1 MKIFGMPSII
11 KALGGHTTLEIQ
23 KIRFIEPGN
32 LPYHRTLENLYTYEK
47 YIRTP
52 SHGLMTLTTIAK
64 EHVDDTLMYSECISE
79 IVWDDVLDADIV
91 FIGIFTFAAVRGY
104 ELAQYI
110 KKRSN
115 AIVVMGGLHASMNY
129 QEAVQY
135 CDYVLLG
142 EGDESVPE
150 LIDALRNDRLVDFP
164 GVAYSLAG
172 NPVTTGDRRPPENID
187 TIPNRYLLY
196 RYHKMAGY
204 NTIWPQV
211 HASRGCPHNCDY
223 CAVVRHFGRKMRT
236 RTPANV
242 VEDIKQA
249 IAFHDDRRIKRLM
262 KLLWITDDNFFADRD
277 WAISVLNAII
287 ESGIRYTFTIQAR
300 YDVGMDDD
308 MLDLLKKAGFVELA
322 MGIEFLEDESFEIY
336 HKKSRYDD
344 IVESVKNIQKHGLRV
359 RGLFIVGAANH
370 TKGVGDKLAD
380 FVIKHNICGVLI
392 QSMYFVPGTPV
403 YDDNKDRLLHEDWA
417 KFRGH
422 VVHNPN
428 KISAYDLQKEIIHAS
443 AKIYS
448 FKNIMRVFFTRSWP
462 EKLLYLGESFWQARV
477 RRDLAKELPTL
488 PKTIVHAPEFDVE
501 ISV

>member
-1 MKIFGMPSII
+1 MN
-11 KALGGHTTLEIQ
+11 IQ

-32 LPYHRTLENLYTYEK
+32 LPYRWTPENLYTYEK

-52 SHGLMTLTTIAK
+52 SHGLLTLTTIVK
-64 EHVDDTLMYSECISE
+64 EHVDDTFMYSECISE

-91 FIGIFTFAAVRGY
+91 FIGIFTFAANRGY
-104 ELAQYI
+104 ELAQFI
-110 KKRSN
+110 KERSN

-129 QEAVQY
+129 PEAVQY

-150 LIDALRNDRLVDFP
+150 FIDALRNDRPIDFP
-164 GVAYSLAG
+164 GVAYLLG
-172 NPVTTGDRRPPENID
+172 DNQVTTGDRRPPEDID

-236 RTPANV
+236 RTPENV
-242 VEDIKQA
+242 VEDIRQA
-249 IAFHDDRRIKRLM
+249 IAFHDNRKIKRLM

-300 YDVGMDDD
+300 YDVGMDDE

-336 HKKSRYDD
+336 HKKSRYAD
-344 IVESVKNIQKHGLRV
+344 IIESVKNIQRHGLRV

-370 TKGVGDKLAD
+370 TKGVGDTLAD

-403 YDDNKDRLLHEDWA
+403 YDDNKDRLLHENWA

-428 KISAYDLQKEIIHAS
+428 NISAYDLQKEIIHAS

-477 RRDLAKELPTL
+477 RRDLAKELQTL
-488 PKTIVHAPEFDVE
+488 PKTIVPGSEYDADIVAELKIVANA
-501 ISV
+501 